1 MSLCPHCRG
10 PLTVDAPATPE
21 DRKAI
26 SSKSTERNA
35 QNRKLVAFL
44 KLRDQHTYELRKQG
58 ISHPAGRVQ
67 DLEEEGY
74 VINSDRIT
82 VVDENGFRHP
92 NVALYSLVSEPLPLE
107 VKQGRKGAQ
116 KAAGATNGGEAACS
130 H

>member
-1 MSLCPHCRG
+1 MDSCPHCRG
-10 PLTVDAPATPE
+10 PLTADVPSTAE

-26 SSKSTERNA
+26 RSKSTERNA

-44 KLRDQHTYELRKQG
+44 RLRQHHTYELRRQG

-74 VINSDRIT
+74 VIKSDRTT
-82 VVDENGFRHP
+82 VVDEHGFRHP
-92 NVALYSLVSEPLPLE
+92 NVALYSLVSEPP
-107 VKQGRKGAQ
+107 RKT
-116 KAAGATNGGEAACS
+116 AGATNGGEVACS